1 MGETQ
6 KHSEI
11 SLVYIF
17 KLLLSKLK
25 WLVLIA
31 LVGVF
36 VGAGVG
42 VLRTY
47 NKKYYGTTI
56 KYFVNPT
63 GKTTTNDDISS
74 FGLYGTYDKPIMD
87 AIVTV
92 LSQQHFSTMMALS
105 KVDDLYIY
113 IPEKGNDA
121 ELNTLIDTANT
132 TRETYFA
139 KTDALDAL
147 YEQYEAADA
156 TEKATLLLQIA
167 AAETEKA
174 DAKQEAVTAQNKLYQ
189 KWTQTEE
196 FHAFVNRINASVS
209 FWNITQDDSVYSRT
223 IALPFI
229 YVNISVL
236 NDQAFADLLYTF
248 VCVSVPPFVVENMW
262 KPGEYTETKCDRM
275 NIFDDV
281 SQTNQGETTSTAVK
295 YGVLL
300 GIAAL
305 FVACSIFVYIDLA
318 DKRLRNID
326 QVSEDLQIPLLGV
339 IPTILVEETEQQ
351 TEKEAK
357 V

>member
-25 WLVLIA
+25 WLVLIT
-31 LVGVF
+31 LIGVF
-36 VGAGVG
+36 VGAGAG
-42 VLRTY
+42 VLKTY
-47 NKKYYGTTI
+47 DKKYYGTTI

-63 GKTTTNDDISS
+63 GKTTTNDDISN

-105 KVDDLYIY
+105 KTDDLYIY
-113 IPEKGNDA
+113 IPEKGSDA
-121 ELNTLIDTANT
+121 ELNALIDTANT
-132 TRETYFA
+132 TREAYFA
-139 KTDALDAL
+139 KADALTAL
-147 YEQYEAADA
+147 HKQYEAADA
-156 TEKATLLLQIA
+156 AEKVALLSQIA
-167 AAETEKA
+167 TAETEKA
-174 DAKQEAVTAQNKLYQ
+174 DAKTEAITAQNKLYEV
-189 KWTQTEE
+189 WTQTEA
-196 FHAFVNRINASVS
+196 FHTFVNRINTSVTFS
-209 FWNITQDDSVYSRT
+209 NITQEDSAYSRT

-236 NDQAFADLLYTF
+236 NDEAFAELLYTF
-248 VCVSVPPFVVENMW
+248 VSISVPPFVMENMW

-275 NIFDDV
+275 NIFDTV
-281 SQTNQGETTSTAVK
+281 SQTNQGETISTAVK

-300 GIAAL
+300 GVAAL
-305 FVACSIFVYIDLA
+305 FISCLIFIYIDLA

-339 IPTILVEETEQQ
+339 IPTILVEQTEQQ